1 MADRTKHSARNMA
14 VGMATQ
20 LFTLLLNFASRTV
33 FILFLSEEYLGIN
46 GLLSNV
52 LTVLSF
58 AELGIGNAMTYAMYK
73 PVKENNRKLVNQLM
87 RLYKKAYTA
96 IALFVG
102 AMGLFLSFFL
112 DYIVDN
118 PPEIPENFQVIF
130 WLFVL
135 NNMASYLLTYK
146 KSILIAYQE
155 DYIIS
160 CVQQVVSIV
169 QILLQ
174 MLFLY
179 LTRQYYLYLMIQIV
193 MTVVNNFLIAGIVK
207 TRYPWLNERETDP
220 LPEETTRR
228 IVTDVKALS
237 ISKVAGVISN
247 GSDNIVISKLI
258 GLRAVGLASN
268 YVMVINSAN
277 ALIWTGLSN
286 MTSSF
291 GNFNVDSS
299 VEQKRRLFDELFLCS
314 YWIYAFLTIG
324 LATLINPFIELWI
337 GPRFLLP
344 PEVVLALILITYIG
358 GVNFPVYTYQTT
370 LGMFDKM
377 KYPYLV
383 SGIFNIVLSIILG
396 KKWGIF
402 GVYIATSITRICTSE
417 AAGGYYVYRDGL
429 KLPVKQY
436 VAKYVG
442 AFFLLLLNGSI
453 TLFAV
458 NVIQIPGIVGF
469 VVKVLVC
476 SIVCNGLY
484 LLFFF
489 RTNAFK
495 NLTERLI
502 RLLKRRG

>member
-1 MADRTKHSARNMA
+1 MA

-118 PPEIPENFQVIF
+118 PPEIPENFQIIF

-258 GLRAVGLASN
+258 GLKAVGLASN

-469 VVKVLVC
+469 VAKVFVC